1 MPCSKGVINK
11 TCPSRDST
19 RIVKHT
25 FDGAKIGII
34 SESSKYFERNSSFPR
49 YFQTFR
55 LFLSF
60 FPIYF
65 LLLQMNMGKCL
76 SGGACAT
83 FVGKTI
89 ASAIYSENLETSEI
103 SMMYYFE

>member
-34 SESSKYFERNSSFPR
+34 SESCKYFAFYFHFLPPRTFNSRDHGVGSSRITGIMGSVLLIF
-49 YFQTFR
+49 FQ
-55 LFLSF
+55 
-60 FPIYF
+60 I
-65 LLLQMNMGKCL
+65 K
-76 SGGACAT
+76 
-83 FVGKTI
+83 
-89 ASAIYSENLETSEI
+89 
-103 SMMYYFE
+103 

>member
-49 YFQTFR
+49 YFQTFPP
-55 LFLSF
+55 FLSL
-60 FPIYF
+60 FPINLV
-65 LLLQMNMGKCL
+65 LLHSVKIE
-76 SGGACAT
+76 S
-83 FVGKTI
+83 KK
-89 ASAIYSENLETSEI
+89 
-103 SMMYYFE
+103 